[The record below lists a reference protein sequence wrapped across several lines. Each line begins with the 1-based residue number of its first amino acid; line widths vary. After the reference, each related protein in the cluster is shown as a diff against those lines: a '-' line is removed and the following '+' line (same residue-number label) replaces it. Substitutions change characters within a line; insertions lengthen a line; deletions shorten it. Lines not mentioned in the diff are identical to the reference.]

1 MSVISMKSLLESGVH
16 FGHQTR
22 RWNPKMSP
30 YVFTARNGIH
40 IIDLQKTVQK
50 TKEAYDALRRLSSQ
64 GKKVLFVGTKKQAR
78 GAIERAAQDCGM
90 YYVSNRWLGGLL
102 TNWNTVK
109 KSIARLKRLETME
122 EENSFEQEA
131 RTKKEALSLK
141 RELEKLRSTL
151 GGIKDM
157 ATVPEI
163 IFVIDPK
170 KEEIAVKEAKKLG
183 LTVFAVID
191 TNCDPEP
198 IDYPIPGNDD
208 AIRAIT
214 LFLDTMAMAVKEGT
228 GGEVVQ
234 PNFTEDEDIDPA
246 QLYSGEYDESG
257 KFIKDEEAEQER
269 LRKADAVEETVATV
283 EITSTTEPAQATTAT
298 EPVEGQGTVE
308 VDNA

>member
-1 MSVISMKSLLESGVH
+1 MSVISMKSLLEAGVH

-30 YVFTARNGIH
+30 YVYTARNGIH

-50 TKEAYDALRRLSSQ
+50 TKEAYDALKKLTGQ

-78 GAIERAAQDCGM
+78 GAIERAAQACSM

-109 KSIARLKRLETME
+109 KSIARLKRLEQME
-122 EENSFEQEA
+122 ENNSFEQEA

-141 RELEKLRSTL
+141 RELEKLRQTL

-157 ATVPEI
+157 AGVPEI
-163 IFVIDPK
+163 LFVIDPK
-170 KEEIAVKEAKKLG
+170 KEEIAVSEAKKLG
-183 LTVFAVID
+183 LKVFAVID

-208 AIRAIT
+208 AIRAIS
-214 LFLDTMAMAVKEGT
+214 LFLDTMANAVLEGT
-228 GGEVVQ
+228 GGEVIQ
-234 PNFTEDEDIDPA
+234 TNFSEDMDAE
-246 QLYSGEYDESG
+246 QLALEYQGEYDESG
-257 KFIKDEEAEQER
+257 KFIMDDELPPVAKDIPVDPEAAKDVIVVPAEEKAVVVETEKKAEGAE
-269 LRKADAVEETVATV
+269 
-283 EITSTTEPAQATTAT
+283 
-298 EPVEGQGTVE
+298 
-308 VDNA
+308 